1 MVDCRRL
8 QLKQKKRNTVQ
19 SYVLY
24 SIIKIEINALSLK
37 QLEYRVRI
45 YIHCEILEMF
55 KLESEVPIH
64 MHNIQW
70 NYVCEIYILLLLI
83 GTIHLVIQFFLL
95 RKTKLYI
102 VLIDLL
108 YSSFCFYYDLFL
120 P

>member
-1 MVDCRRL
+1 M
-8 QLKQKKRNTVQ
+8 
-19 SYVLY
+19 Y
-24 SIIKIEINALSLK
+24 SIIKIEINALSLN

-45 YIHCEILEMF
+45 YMYIHCEILEMF

-70 NYVCEIYILLLLI
+70 NSVCEINILLLLI
-83 GTIHLVIQFFLL
+83 GTIHLVIHFFLL

-102 VLIDLL
+102 VLIYLL

>member
-1 MVDCRRL
+1 M
-8 QLKQKKRNTVQ
+8 
-19 SYVLY
+19 Y

-70 NYVCEIYILLLLI
+70 NSVCEIYILLLLI
-83 GTIHLVIQFFLL
+83 NWDYSSCNSIFSSPQNQIVHRFNIFVIFKFLFLL
-95 RKTKLYI
+95 
-102 VLIDLL
+102 
-108 YSSFCFYYDLFL
+108 
-120 P
+120 